1 MSSFDMISMAV
12 RNLLK
17 RKLRTFLT
25 VLGVII
31 GTASIVVMISVG
43 IGMNQGYKEQI
54 EQMGSLNVITVNKPW
69 GGGMM
74 NEGVA
79 NKGEVNLDKK
89 TIETISNIAG
99 VEIVTPIINEYLRL
113 IDGRYVSDVSV
124 VGILPEAMEAM
135 GYKVASGRALQE
147 GDSMDMVLGA
157 YAKDEFF
164 NPKLSWQYRW
174 NSKEPIEID
183 IENDK
188 FQITY
193 DYSYGEKHQDKS
205 IKAKRIN
212 IVGVLDQEANDS
224 WSSVMPIEQ
233 VEKIKAEKDKKFNN
247 QGNQKSKKGV
257 YDTVKVRVADLKDVT
272 RVQEEIKN
280 MGFEAY
286 SLMEYLNAM
295 QETSKM
301 LQMVLGAI
309 GAVSL
314 LVAAIG
320 ITNTMVMSIYE
331 RTKEIGVMKVIGATL
346 PDIKRLFLTEAA
358 FIGFFGGILG
368 VIFSYGASMVVNIIA
383 ANMGQASKLSLIPP
397 WLALL
402 SIAFATFIGITSG
415 YFPARRAMKLSA
427 LSAIRTE

>member
-31 GTASIVVMISVG
+31 GTASIVVMVSVG

-69 GGGMM
+69 GGMTSD
-74 NEGVA
+74 GVA

-89 TIETISNIAG
+89 TLEAISKIEG
-99 VEIVTPIINEYLRL
+99 VEIVTPVINEYLRL
-113 IDGRYVSDVSV
+113 IDGRYVCDVSI

-157 YAKDEFF
+157 YAKEEFF

-193 DYSYGEKHQDKS
+193 DYSYGEKYQDKS

-212 IVGVLDQEANDS
+212 IVGVLDPEANDS
-224 WSSVMPIEQ
+224 WSSVMPLEQ
-233 VEKIKAEKDKKFNN
+233 VEKIKAEKEKKHNYS
-247 QGNQKSKKGV
+247 GSQKSKKGV
-257 YDTVKVRVADLKDVT
+257 YETAKVRVADLKNVT
-272 RVQEEIKN
+272 KVQEEIKN

-331 RTKEIGVMKVIGATL
+331 RTREIGVMKVIGATL

-358 FIGFFGGILG
+358 FIGFAGGVLG
-368 VIFSYGASMVVNIIA
+368 VLFSYGASAVVNYIA
-383 ANMGQASKLSLIPP
+383 MNMGQASKLSLIPL

-402 SIAFATFIGITSG
+402 SIGFATFIGVASG